1 MPAEYYL
8 PFSFILGL
16 CVGSFLNA
24 CIYRLP
30 RGISLVAPPSH
41 CPACGARLR
50 PLDLIPVLSY
60 IFLRGRCRHCG
71 GTISPCYP
79 LVEVL
84 TGAGFPLIT
93 WKYGVSLYTVAQL
106 VFFSVLVA
114 AAFIDLEHRI
124 IPDRLNLF
132 ALGAGVILV
141 ALQGT
146 GALEDGLLGAIL
158 AGGLLLLVALFS
170 RGGMGGGDVKLA
182 LVMGLY
188 LGWQKVIVALFFSF
202 LLGAV
207 VGLLWAYATRQN
219 LKTAIPFGPFLA
231 AGSFLAMLAGEE
243 IISWYLSLSF
253 GW

>member
-1 MPAEYYL
+1 MPAAYYL
-8 PFSFILGL
+8 PFLFVLGL

-30 RGISLVAPPSH
+30 RGISLAAPPSH
-41 CPACGARLR
+41 CPACGARLK

-60 IFLRGRCRHCG
+60 LFLRGRCRHCG
-71 GTISPCYP
+71 RAISPRYP

-84 TGAGFPLIT
+84 TGTGFLLIG
-93 WKYGVSLYTVAQL
+93 WKYGLNLPAAAQL
-106 VFFSVLVA
+106 VFFTVLVA

-124 IPDRLNLF
+124 IPDRLNFF

-146 GALEDGLLGAIL
+146 GALKDGLLGAIL
-158 AGGLLLLVALFS
+158 AGGLLFFVALLS

-202 LLGAV
+202 LLGAAA
-207 VGLLWAYATRQN
+207 GLLWVYATRQN
-219 LKTAIPFGPFLA
+219 LKAVVPFGPFLA
-231 AGSFLAMLAGEE
+231 AGSFLAVMAGEE
-243 IISWYLSLSF
+243 VISWYVSF
-253 GW
+253 LP